1 MRHLTILSLELALL
15 LSSRIRYGYGYVV
28 SSQSSG
34 RFFLLAI
41 AMRSQKS
48 KNQSNKSAPLPLFI
62 CLSVHRNDRLV
73 CSSHGLLRFRLRLLA
88 IAPIFIFQ
96 ADEEMAAKK
105 SSSGGG
111 GGIKG
116 FLTRAGSSFYAGGLY
131 AREKGAWLAQKA
143 GRIGFIIA
151 TTSIVTLMPLIFE
164 ITREGQ
170 VCSHAVCLQRLGSVL
185 FPPAIFF
192 N

>member
-1 MRHLTILSLELALL
+1 
-15 LSSRIRYGYGYVV
+15 
-28 SSQSSG
+28 
-34 RFFLLAI
+34 
-41 AMRSQKS
+41 
-48 KNQSNKSAPLPLFI
+48 
-62 CLSVHRNDRLV
+62 
-73 CSSHGLLRFRLRLLA
+73 
-88 IAPIFIFQ
+88 
-96 ADEEMAAKK
+96 MAAKK
-105 SSSGGG
+105 SSGGG

>member
-1 MRHLTILSLELALL
+1 
-15 LSSRIRYGYGYVV
+15 
-28 SSQSSG
+28 
-34 RFFLLAI
+34 
-41 AMRSQKS
+41 
-48 KNQSNKSAPLPLFI
+48 
-62 CLSVHRNDRLV
+62 
-73 CSSHGLLRFRLRLLA
+73 
-88 IAPIFIFQ
+88 
-96 ADEEMAAKK
+96 MAAKK
-105 SSSGGG
+105 SSGGG

-170 VCSHAVCLQRLGSVL
+170 MIETEKQQVKDFRGQGYSDRQTKKWQPRRAAAAAAASRD
-185 FPPAIFF
+185 F
-192 N
+192 

>member
-1 MRHLTILSLELALL
+1 
-15 LSSRIRYGYGYVV
+15 
-28 SSQSSG
+28 
-34 RFFLLAI
+34 
-41 AMRSQKS
+41 
-48 KNQSNKSAPLPLFI
+48 
-62 CLSVHRNDRLV
+62 
-73 CSSHGLLRFRLRLLA
+73 
-88 IAPIFIFQ
+88 
-96 ADEEMAAKK
+96 MAAKK
-105 SSSGGG
+105 SSGGG

-185 FPPAIFF
+185 FPPAIFIYNTLSSVF
-192 N
+192 IN

>member
-28 SSQSSG
+28 SSQSSNQAAV
-34 RFFLLAI
+34 FFFW
-41 AMRSQKS
+41 
-48 KNQSNKSAPLPLFI
+48 QSIK
-62 CLSVHRNDRLV
+62 VHHSPISSFRHASTASV
-73 CSSHGLLRFRLRLLA
+73 CSSHGCCDFDFAILLPFLFFR
-88 IAPIFIFQ
+88 APQ

-105 SSSGGG
+105 SSGGG

-185 FPPAIFF
+185 FPPARFLLIIPCRLCS
-192 N
+192 